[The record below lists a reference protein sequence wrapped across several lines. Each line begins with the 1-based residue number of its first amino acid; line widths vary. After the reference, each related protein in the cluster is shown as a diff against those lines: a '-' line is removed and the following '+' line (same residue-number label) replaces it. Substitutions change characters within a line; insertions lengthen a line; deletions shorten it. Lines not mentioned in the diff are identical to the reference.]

1 MEPPCPPRSA
11 CSPNSPTA
19 VRSGVLIV
27 RILWRSTS
35 VPTNSIRRH
44 GRGSFAK
51 RRRLAFCRYTCRGE
65 SRRRGAT
72 CRRLFKPDC
81 RSCLLHRSFP
91 VTAKLF
97 VAPKKPGPRG
107 PGFSDCRRGGRQCL
121 PEGNMLP
128 CRRFW
133 EDIHPAKQRTTS
145 MRSVLHSGNVG
156 RRMTA
161 MRNRNSSESDDFHH
175 LVSRL
180 AKILL
185 HNFGGNLRSASAGR
199 SRPGNLEK
207 PEYVRPI

>member
-1 MEPPCPPRSA
+1 MPRLPILPITLLVS
-11 CSPNSPTA
+11 SNSK
-19 VRSGVLIV
+19 IV
-27 RILWRSTS
+27 CGGT
-35 VPTNSIRRH
+35 
-44 GRGSFAK
+44 
-51 RRRLAFCRYTCRGE
+51 
-65 SRRRGAT
+65 
-72 CRRLFKPDC
+72 
-81 RSCLLHRSFP
+81 
-91 VTAKLF
+91 
-97 VAPKKPGPRG
+97 PKKPGPWG

-133 EDIHPAKQRTTS
+133 EDIHPAKQCTTS

-185 HNFGGNLRSASAGR
+185 HLRWESQKCQRWAFATR
-199 SRPGNLEK
+199 KSRK
-207 PEYVRPI
+207 T